1 MNQFRVGG
9 QKEMLG
15 VAEDYADNVNFYQ
28 LIKILSFIITIKTP
42 R

>member
-28 LIKILSFIITIKTP
+28 FNKNFEFCN
-42 R
+42 